1 MLRLLT
7 RVNNGQT
14 SILLLYIY
22 DIQRS
27 RRRRRRGRGRS
38 EGIEFVDEKSRERSS
53 KRGRDIA

>member
-1 MLRLLT
+1 MNAADLLRLLT

-22 DIQRS
+22 DIQGS
-27 RRRRRRGRGRS
+27 RRRGRSG
-38 EGIEFVDEKSRERSS
+38 GIEFVDEKSRARSS